1 MQHFISDSP
10 WYAQAVFDK
19 IACSISNQLA
29 QRDKPVCLNIDESGF
44 IKKGKHSVGVGKQ
57 YCGRLGKTENCQVA
71 VFGQLVQGS
80 QGTLIDARLYL
91 PDSWTSDPERLSKAK
106 VPAHHQVFKTKSE
119 LGLEIID
126 HQLTLKNH
134 FDWIGMDAFY
144 GRDFELTKQIEERG
158 LKFIGDVKGNQK
170 VYLEKPVITDP
181 AEISFKKRG
190 RKREKPYSLQKP
202 VSIQAIKDKIY
213 RKSFKTI
220 SFRDGTKGKIKA
232 KFYFRKVWAWGQ
244 SEDNARERLL
254 IIRKDKNKVKYS
266 LTNYTAGELSHKEL
280 AFRQGQRYFIEQ
292 SFRELKS
299 CLGMADYQVR
309 KWRAWHHQVAM
320 SMLAGFIVMKL
331 KLKYIVDVI
340 CLSFRDV
347 VDWLKVISLPYNPKE
362 LETVTQ
368 KMKRRHRW
376 RLKDIGNVYVRANL
390 SK

>member
-1 MQHFISDSP
+1 MHHFISDSP
-10 WYAQAVFDK
+10 WDAQKVFDK
-19 IACSISNQLA
+19 IACNISNQFA

-44 IKKGKHSVGVGKQ
+44 VKKGNHSVGVGKQ

-71 VFGQLVQGS
+71 VFGQLVQGN
-80 QGTLIDARLYL
+80 QGTLIDSRLYL

-119 LGLEIID
+119 LAMEIID
-126 HQLTLKNH
+126 HQLSLKNH

-144 GRDFELTKQIEERG
+144 GRDFELTKKIEERG
-158 LKFIGDVKGNQK
+158 LKFIGDVKSNQK
-170 VYLEKPVITDP
+170 VYLEKPVIINP
-181 AEISFKKRG
+181 RAISFKKRG
-190 RKREKPYSLQKP
+190 RKRSKPYCHQEP
-202 VSIQAIKDKIY
+202 VNIRSVKDKVY

-232 KFYFRKVWAWGQ
+232 KFYFRKVWVWHR
-244 SEDNARERLL
+244 SNDKPRERLL

-266 LTNYTAGELSHKEL
+266 LTNYTEGDLTHKEL

-309 KWRAWHHQVAM
+309 KWKAWYYQVAM

-331 KLKYIVDVI
+331 KLKYILEI
-340 CLSFRDV
+340 IWLSFRDV
-347 VDWLKVISLPYNPKE
+347 VDWLNLICFPYDLKE
-362 LETVTQ
+362 LETLIR
-368 KMKRRHRW
+368 KIKRRHRW
-376 RLKDIGNVYVRANL
+376 RLKDIGNCVC
-390 SK
+390 